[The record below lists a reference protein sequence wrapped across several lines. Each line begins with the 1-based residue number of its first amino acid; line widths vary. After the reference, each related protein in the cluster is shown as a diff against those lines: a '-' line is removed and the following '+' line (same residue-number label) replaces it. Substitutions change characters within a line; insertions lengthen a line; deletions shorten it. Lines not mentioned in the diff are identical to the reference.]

1 LVLEVTGRGPKIV
14 EPTDQ
19 KIEDG
24 QLEGL
29 AHELEN
35 KLGRK
40 TKTLTLA
47 KPVGRNEN
55 VQSEQLR
62 KLRQVNW

>member
-1 LVLEVTGRGPKIV
+1 MDQLCQNCDILVLEVTGRGPKIV

-35 KLGRK
+35 KLGREK
-40 TKTLTLA
+40 
-47 KPVGRNEN
+47 N
-55 VQSEQLR
+55 VDSCKASWKE
-62 KLRQVNW
+62 

>member
-1 LVLEVTGRGPKIV
+1 MKEGGPKIV

-24 QLEGL
+24 KLEGL
-29 AHELEN
+29 THELEN

-40 TKTLTLA
+40 KNTLTLA

-55 VQSEQLR
+55 VQSEQLS
-62 KLRQVNW
+62 KVRQVIW